1 MKFMRKY
8 IAVAKD
14 LKPTLTREA
23 ADYMSDEYAKLRN
36 QDNLSADNV
45 AKVYTCAPVHIL
57 TCSKGLVGC
66 YIDRNT
72 PIIVLL
78 KQIILDLHN

>member
-23 ADYMSDEYAKLRN
+23 ADYMAEEYAKLRN
-36 QDNLSADNV
+36 QDNLSSDNV
-45 AKVYTCAPVHIL
+45 AKVSL
-57 TCSKGLVGC
+57 SN
-66 YIDRNT
+66 RFR
-72 PIIVLL
+72 
-78 KQIILDLHN
+78 IILRQN